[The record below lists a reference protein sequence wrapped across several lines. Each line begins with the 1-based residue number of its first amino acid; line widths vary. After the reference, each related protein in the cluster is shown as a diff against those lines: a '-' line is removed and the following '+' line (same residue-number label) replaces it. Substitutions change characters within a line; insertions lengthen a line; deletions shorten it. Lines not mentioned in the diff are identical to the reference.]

1 MGRARA
7 HSAGPLPSPPLPGA
21 PRVPVGSALNPRPS
35 PAQGR
40 ARHHQE
46 IAISASTPS
55 LRKGGNP
62 GAGAA
67 AVELRG
73 ITKRFPGVVA
83 NHDINLTVRTGTVH
97 ALMGEN
103 GAGKSTLMKILY
115 GMQKPDEGTIAINGE
130 QVEFAT
136 PGDAIARGIGMVHQH
151 FMLADNLTVLE
162 NVVLGG
168 EKLFGIGAKAKAK
181 IREISDQ
188 YGLGVRPDVLVE
200 DLGVADRQ
208 RVEILKVLY
217 RGARILILDEPT
229 AVLVPQEVDA
239 LFDNLR
245 ELKAEGVTVIFISHK
260 LHEVLSVAD
269 AISVIRRGTT
279 VGDADPQNVTARQLA
294 ELMVGSELPS
304 PESRESTVTD
314 TEMLKVEGLRIAKP
328 DAEGIE
334 RVVLDDIS
342 LTIRKGEVLGV
353 AGVEGNG
360 QAELVEAIM
369 GMLPLDAG
377 TVVLDGQDLTGK
389 LTRARREAGI
399 GYVPE
404 DRHRHGLL
412 LEAPLW
418 ENRILGHVTEA
429 PNSKGVLLDPAA
441 ARRDTERIVREYDV
455 RTPGIEVT
463 AASLSGGNQ
472 QKLIVGREMSHDPKL
487 LIAAHP
493 TRGVDV
499 GAQAQIWGQIRAAQ
513 REGLAVLLISAD
525 LDELI
530 GLSDTIRVIYRGRLV
545 ADADPATVTA
555 EDLGTAMTGA
565 AAGHIESDEEA
576 LVEAAVVADEEHG
589 RLDVP
594 LEDAV
599 TEAAGE
605 DAASEETAGEDAT
618 DSDTDSAAESATTT
632 DTAGDD
638 AQAGE

>member
-1 MGRARA
+1 MIDTVHGRGPAGCAQRVPPGPVPSPRFPPWPSERNDA
-7 HSAGPLPSPPLPGA
+7 PPDHQETAITASDPVPLRKDGTPSAGTATS
-21 PRVPVGSALNPRPS
+21 
-35 PAQGR
+35 
-40 ARHHQE
+40 
-46 IAISASTPS
+46 
-55 LRKGGNP
+55 
-62 GAGAA
+62 

-130 QVEFAT
+130 QCEFST
-136 PGDAIARGIGMVHQH
+136 PGDAISRGIGMVHQH

-168 EKLFGIGAKAKAK
+168 EKIHGIGAKAKAK
-181 IREISDQ
+181 IKEISDQ
-188 YGLGVRPDVLVE
+188 YGLGVRPDALVE

-217 RGARILILDEPT
+217 RGAKILILDEPT

-245 ELKAEGVTVIFISHK
+245 ELKSEGVTVIFISHK
-260 LHEVLSVAD
+260 LHEVLAVAD

-279 VGDADPQNVTARQLA
+279 VGDADPKAVTARQLA
-294 ELMVGSELPS
+294 EMMVGAELPS
-304 PESRESTVTD
+304 PESRESTVT
-314 TEMLKVEGLRIAKP
+314 TAEMLDVKDLRIAKT

-342 LTIRKGEVLGV
+342 LRIHKGEILGI

-369 GMLPLDAG
+369 GMLPLDGG
-377 TVVLDGQDLTGK
+377 TVTLDGKDLSGT

-399 GYVPE
+399 GYIPE

-418 ENRILGHVTEA
+418 ENRILGHVTEE
-429 PNSKGVLLDPAA
+429 PNSKGMLLDPSA
-441 ARRDTERIVREYDV
+441 ARVDTRRIVEQYDV

-472 QKLIVGREMSHDPKL
+472 QKLIIGREMSHQPKL

-499 GAQAQIWGQIRAAQ
+499 GAQAQIWEHIRAAQ

-565 AAGHIESDEEA
+565 ASGHIESEPEA
-576 LVEAAVVADEEHG
+576 LAEAHAVAAEGTQAENTPADG
-589 RLDVP
+589 
-594 LEDAV
+594 
-599 TEAAGE
+599 
-605 DAASEETAGEDAT
+605 T
-618 DSDTDSAAESATTT
+618 DPSDTA
-632 DTAGDD
+632 DD
-638 AQAGE
+638 PQAGE

>member
-1 MGRARA
+1 
-7 HSAGPLPSPPLPGA
+7 
-21 PRVPVGSALNPRPS
+21 
-35 PAQGR
+35 
-40 ARHHQE
+40 
-46 IAISASTPS
+46 
-55 LRKGGNP
+55 
-62 GAGAA
+62 
-67 AVELRG
+67 
-73 ITKRFPGVVA
+73 
-83 NHDINLTVRTGTVH
+83 
-97 ALMGEN
+97 MGEN